1 MEVEANPMPDEND
14 IELTEKERARA
25 REGEALIAAAVA
37 DVRAPQSL
45 RESIERE
52 RERASAR
59 ARAPFWR
66 RHRMG
71 LALAGTAAVAVAVA
85 GIALQGGESAT
96 EPTLASVSATAG
108 LNATEPAP
116 SPVGGTPPELEA
128 NVGELDFPDWQAKFG
143 WRAVGRRDDTLSGRP
158 VTTVIYRNADGARLG
173 YAVVS
178 GNELDAEPPGREV
191 IRDGKTYHVASRGER
206 TIVTWTQQGH
216 TCVIAAPA
224 TVPSPRLV
232 DLAASRNV

>member
-1 MEVEANPMPDEND
+1 MPDEND
-14 IELTEKERARA
+14 IHLSDEELARA
-25 REGEALIAAAVA
+25 REGQALIAAAVA

-66 RHRMG
+66 RHRLG
-71 LALAGTAAVAVAVA
+71 LALASTAAVALVV
-85 GIALQGGESAT
+85 GVIALQSDETAT

-108 LNATEPAP
+108 LTATEPAP
-116 SPVGGTPPELEA
+116 TTVGGTPPNLDA
-128 NVGELDFPDWQAKFG
+128 NVGELVFPDWKAKFG
-143 WRAVGRRDDTLSGRP
+143 WEAVGRRDDTLSGRP
-158 VTTVIYRNADGARLG
+158 VTTVFYRNPDGARLG

-178 GNELDAEPPGREV
+178 GDALGADPPGREV
-191 IRDGKTYHVASRGER
+191 TRDGKTYHVASGPDR

-224 TVPSPRLV
+224 TVPSTRLV

>member
-1 MEVEANPMPDEND
+1 MPDEND
-14 IELTEKERARA
+14 IPLTDEELARA
-25 REGEALIAAAVA
+25 REGEALIAAAVSE
-37 DVRAPQSL
+37 VRAPQSL

-66 RHRMG
+66 RHRLG
-71 LALAGTAAVAVAVA
+71 FALAGAAAVALAVVV
-85 GIALQGGESAT
+85 IALQTGESPGQPPLSKVVAAAR
-96 EPTLASVSATAG
+96 L
-108 LNATEPAP
+108 EPAGSAP
-116 SPVGGTPPELEA
+116 RTVGGTPPELDA
-128 NVGELDFPDWQAKFG
+128 RVDDLVFPDWKAKFG
-143 WRAVGRRDDTLSGRP
+143 WQAVGRRDDALSGRT
-158 VTTVIYRNADGARLG
+158 VTTVFYRNPDGARLG

-178 GNELDAEPPGREV
+178 GDELDARPPGREV
-191 IRDGKTYHVASRGER
+191 MRNGKTYHVANAGAR

-224 TVPSPRLV
+224 TVPSSNLV